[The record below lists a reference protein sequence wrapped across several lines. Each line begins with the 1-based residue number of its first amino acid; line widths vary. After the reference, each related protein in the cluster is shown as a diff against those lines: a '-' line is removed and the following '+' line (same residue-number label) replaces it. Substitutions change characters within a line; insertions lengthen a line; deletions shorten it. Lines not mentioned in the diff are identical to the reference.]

1 MTHVPLE
8 LGVLLSFTSGS
19 VKTIRQHFG
28 PQNQTTPKHAYVV
41 SSFLLSQVKIDNSKE
56 IPQALSIQ
64 NRCPTKSKL
73 RLQTVPGYHRH
84 VQAHGFLILPLV
96 HQKGTMHTS
105 PASFSVSR
113 NFTTTNTSKR
123 MQSFAFTPVYTPFPG
138 QLQLPS
144 CRFEQFMEM

>member
-1 MTHVPLE
+1 MPCPPPSQEDNVSSELVPGLSHANFCSNDGRAEENASNAECMNVIHVPLE

-64 NRCPTKSKL
+64 NRCLPNLNFGYRQCQVTIGMF
-73 RLQTVPGYHRH
+73 RHTVSSYYH
-84 VQAHGFLILPLV
+84 
-96 HQKGTMHTS
+96 
-105 PASFSVSR
+105 
-113 NFTTTNTSKR
+113 
-123 MQSFAFTPVYTPFPG
+123 
-138 QLQLPS
+138 
-144 CRFEQFMEM
+144 